1 VRGVMIAA
9 LVLIAAA
16 LGWFFWQQQETPQQD
31 RQQTAAAPEN
41 PGPETAPTAPPALKR
56 QADPANAVPQ
66 TAPVSSAAEG
76 QQAANGTAEGGN
88 KDAKAQTAVQGQKS
102 RAGVSEASRKA
113 ADVPSPLQQPVTR
126 QQEAVQKTVQA
137 RRPAGEKT
145 AEKDSASSGAGGK
158 NNAAQ
163 KEESSLLG
171 QLAGRAGKAVDDMI
185 AAVKKAAGGE
195 EKTTLEEAKR
205 DDATPGPAPGMAAPS
220 PERTPAGAVEKT
232 PSPAAPGFDVIRISA
247 SCTGVLAGRAPTG
260 AQVVIRS
267 AGSVI
272 GRVRADD
279 RGEWVYVIDSP
290 LSAGPRQFTL
300 EAEMPDGGRIEG
312 AVSAIVI
319 VPDCAAPKEQ
329 RESAIALLADDKSGD
344 TKLVQPPKP
353 PVEGKDAPSLG
364 KVDYDEEGNL
374 ALSGQARPGANVQ
387 AYVNDSYVGRARA
400 DEKGQWQLKP
410 EKEVAPGDYRLRVD
424 QVEAGGKVTGR
435 VELPFSRAEK
445 ELAKLAAGQVVVQ
458 PGNSLWRISRRLYGR
473 GIMYTVIYKANK
485 NQIRDPDLI
494 YPGQVFAVPELP
506 AKGNN

>member
-1 VRGVMIAA
+1 MRGVMIAA
-9 LVLIAAA
+9 LVLAAAA
-16 LGWFFWQQQETPQQD
+16 LGWFFWQQEQAPQQE

-41 PGPETAPTAPPALKR
+41 PGPETAPPVPPALKR
-56 QADPANAVPQ
+56 RADPANAVPQ
-66 TAPVSSAAEG
+66 TAPASSVAEEGRSKDEKIQAAGQGQESAEG
-76 QQAANGTAEGGN
+76 A
-88 KDAKAQTAVQGQKS
+88 
-102 RAGVSEASRKA
+102 SEASRKA
-113 ADVPSPLQQPVTR
+113 VDARPSLQPQATR
-126 QQEAVQKTVQA
+126 QQEAARQTVREQDQ
-137 RRPAGEKT
+137 RPAGEKT
-145 AEKDSASSGAGGK
+145 AEKGSAASGAGGN
-158 NNAAQ
+158 NNAVE
-163 KEESSLLG
+163 KKESSLFG

-195 EKTTLEEAKR
+195 EKTTMAEAKQ
-205 DDATPGPAPGMAAPS
+205 DDAAPGPAPGMGASS
-220 PERTPAGAVEKT
+220 PERPPAGSGEQKVQT
-232 PSPAAPGFDVIRISA
+232 PSPAVPGFDVIRISA
-247 SCTGVLAGRAPTG
+247 SCTGVLAGRAAAG

-272 GRVRADD
+272 ARVRADD

-300 EAEMPDGGRIEG
+300 EAQMPDGSRIEG

-344 TKLVQPPKP
+344 TKLVQPPRP

-374 ALSGQARPGANVQ
+374 ALSGQARPGARVQ
-387 AYVNDSYVGRARA
+387 AYVNDRFVGRTEA

-435 VELPFSRAEK
+435 VELPFSRADK
-445 ELAKLAAGQVVVQ
+445 ALAKLAAGQVVVQ

-506 AKGNN
+506 AKGND